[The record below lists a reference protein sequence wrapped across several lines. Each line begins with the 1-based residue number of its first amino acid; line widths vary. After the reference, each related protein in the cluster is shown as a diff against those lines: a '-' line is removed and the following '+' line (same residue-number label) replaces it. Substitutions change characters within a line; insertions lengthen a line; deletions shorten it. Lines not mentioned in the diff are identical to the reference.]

1 MVDISFFNIIISLNI
16 ILFYI
21 IIGVVANILILIKNN
36 KCFIQD
42 VESYIELLYTL
53 GVFMFIILSIMLVID
68 YNKNLAISLYVV
80 ILYTLYIN
88 IRVLLKCM
96 NYIKLKEYLNK

>member
-21 IIGVVANILILIKNN
+21 IIGTIANILILIKNN